1 MSLFENNDEKS
12 SNKDF
17 LMKKACNLANQNVLL
32 GGGPF
37 GCIITD
43 NNDFIIGEGSNQVT
57 LKNDP
62 TLHAEIVA
70 IRDACNKLKTFNLS
84 GSTLYTSCEPCPMCL
99 SAIYWARIDKVFYG
113 NSRGDAKAIG
123 FDDDFIY
130 EEIGKK
136 LDERKVQM
144 VQLGENSAKKSF
156 QLWCEKENKIKY

>member
-1 MSLFENNDEKS
+1 MSLRSNEEETS
-12 SNKDF
+12 SIEDF
-17 LMKKACNLANQNVLL
+17 LMKKACHLANKNVLL

-37 GCIITD
+37 GCIIID
-43 NNDFIIGEGSNQVT
+43 NNDYIIGEGTNQVA

-70 IRDACNKLKTFNLS
+70 IRNACKNLKTFNLT

-113 NSRGDAKAIG
+113 NTRDDAKTIG

-130 EEIGKK
+130 GEIGKNIG
-136 LDERKVQM
+136 ERKVQM
-144 VQLGENSAKKSF
+144 VQCYENYAKKSF
-156 QLWCEKENKIKY
+156 QLYGAIKKIK